1 MLANL
6 PMPSRLV
13 LSAMWNMEN
22 RKTGSIKF
30 SNILNEISIIRR
42 ISGRGIFNFSDKV
55 LKECLHT
62 MYEVGFV
69 N

>member
-1 MLANL
+1 M
-6 PMPSRLV
+6 
-13 LSAMWNMEN
+13 
-22 RKTGSIKF
+22 
-30 SNILNEISIIRR
+30 NEISIIRR